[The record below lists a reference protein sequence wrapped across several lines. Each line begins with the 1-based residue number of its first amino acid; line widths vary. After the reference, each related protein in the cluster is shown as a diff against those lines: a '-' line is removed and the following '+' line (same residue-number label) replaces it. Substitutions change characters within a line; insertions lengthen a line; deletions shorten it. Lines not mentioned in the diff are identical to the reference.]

1 MFVKPTLDIPVWGVQ
16 YRLLRIMKIFITLTA
31 TASFLLSSCASISML
46 PKSAAEVNFDSRE
59 GKTGWSKYEHVETF
73 KGKTPSDLYDAAKIG
88 LGDAGFS
95 LRRADLSSGVVI
107 GEHGMTAHDWNVIAG
122 VYLKKVTRGTKVKV
136 IVEGSKD
143 IGFSGDVTSDGWT
156 GKILKGMRQSLN
168 ETNQAILKVNR
179 RDFE

>member
-1 MFVKPTLDIPVWGVQ
+1 MTSSLPVWIAISAVLMTGC
-16 YRLLRIMKIFITLTA
+16 A
-31 TASFLLSSCASISML
+31 TVSML
-46 PKSAAEVNFDSRE
+46 PKSAAEVDFESRE

-73 KGKTPSDLYDAAKIG
+73 KNRTPPQVYDAAKIG

-95 LRRADLSSGVVI
+95 LRAADLASGVVI

-122 VYLKKVTRGTKVKV
+122 VYFKPVPQGTKVKV

-156 GKILKGMRQSLN
+156 GKILKGLRQSLN
-168 ETNQAILKVNR
+168 ETHQSILKVNR
-179 RDFE
+179 SDIE